1 MRVSILTA
9 ALAASPALA
18 HPGMKSILSEIKA
31 RAAET
36 LESNELIGDLIT
48 LNSSALTPV
57 GRSIKELLTRGGTPE
72 SDEAYPK
79 DASGNFQLPGK
90 DTPAC
95 AADTCCIWKYLADDL
110 VKEFRDSAGR
120 CTDSARG
127 AVRLGFHDAAGWS
140 KGTGGGGADGSL
152 ILAPEEIL
160 RGENNGLQE
169 VVAQTKQRYD
179 AYKKY
184 GVGMADF
191 IQFSATV
198 ATVACPLGPRIRTYV
213 GRKDSTIPAPDNLL
227 PSVTDSADFL
237 IGLFENKTIKPHGL
251 TALIG
256 AHSTSRQRFVDPSRA
271 GDSQDSTPGVWD
283 VAFYKETLG
292 AASARIFRFASDIAL
307 AKDRR
312 VSSQFNAFA
321 GPGGQLGWN
330 SDYAREYIRLS
341 LLGVFNIN
349 DLTECTKSLPPHVTT
364 FVSPGQGVVGK

>member
-1 MRVSILTA
+1 MRVSIMIA

-31 RAAET
+31 RAGET
-36 LESNELIGDLIT
+36 LESDELIGDLVT
-48 LNSSALTPV
+48 LESSKLTPV
-57 GRSIKELLTRGGTPE
+57 GQSIKELLTRGGTPE
-72 SDEAYPK
+72 SDEAYT
-79 DASGNFQLPGK
+79 SQLPGK

-110 VKEFRDSAGR
+110 VKEFRDSTGR

-140 KGTGGGGADGSL
+140 KNTGDRGGADGSL

-184 GVGMADF
+184 GIGMADL
-191 IQFSATV
+191 IQFGASV
-198 ATVACPLGPRIRTYV
+198 ATVVCPLGPRIRTYV
-213 GRKDSTIPAPDNLL
+213 GRKDSTLPAPDNLL
-227 PSVTDSADFL
+227 PAVTDSADFL
-237 IGLFENKTIKPHGL
+237 IGLFENKTIRAHGL

-271 GDSQDSTPGVWD
+271 GAAQDSTPGVWD
-283 VAFYKETLG
+283 VAFYKEMLG
-292 AASARIFRFASDIAL
+292 NASASVFRFASDIAL
-307 AKDRR
+307 IKDQRI
-312 VSSQFNAFA
+312 SSQFNAFA
-321 GPGGQLGWN
+321 GPGGQFGWN

-349 DLTECTKSLPPHVTT
+349 NLTECTKSLPPRVTT
-364 FVSPGQGVVGK
+364 FVSPA